1 MPYPLHFY
9 ITFSLFSGYTLVYF
23 LYMPLSQDIF
33 SDFYGLLVCF
43 YGLLVC
49 FYGLLVILEL
59 FSSICPIHST
69 SISHFPLFWVYTCLF
84 SLYTHFSRH
93 ILWFPRYYWSNWG
106 FFPLYA
112 LSTPLLY
119 HIFLLFWVYTCLFS
133 LYAHFSRHV
142 LWFLWIIGHT
152 GAFFL
157 YMPIPHI
164 PFCFYSLFLEEQTN
178 LYLLHFI
185 RKPEKTVQ
193 YKL

>member
-9 ITFSLFSGYTLVYF
+9 ITFSSF
-23 LYMPLSQDIF
+23 LGIHLLIF
-33 SDFYGLLVCF
+33 SIYPFLKTYSLVSSVLLVKL
-43 YGLLVC
+43 G
-49 FYGLLVILEL
+49 I
-59 FSSICPIHST
+59 FSSICPIHTT
-69 SISHFPLFWVYTCLF
+69 SISHFSSFLGIHLFIF
-84 SLYTHFSRH
+84 SICPFFKTYSLISMD
-93 ILWFPRYYWSNWG
+93 YWSYWR
-106 FFPLYA
+106 FFPLFA
-112 LSTPLLY
+112 LFTPLLY
-119 HIFLLFWVYTCLFS
+119 HIFPLFWVYTCLFS